1 MAKKNF
7 LNEKIFGDKTISD
20 LYQEAHNDIND
31 TKEQLQATLE
41 EAIPQIKDKQ
51 DVLMLLPLINNLF
64 ANSVKNSA
72 NLIKIAEIL
81 TKTFSQKENED
92 SDVGKKSN
100 VDDTDELWKEM
111 DAILK
116 AKKESNKLLLN

>member
-20 LYQEAHNDIND
+20 LYQEAHDDIND
-31 TKEQLQATLE
+31 TKEQLQATLA

-92 SDVGKKSN
+92 GDIGKKSN

-116 AKKESNKLLLN
+116 AKKDSNKLLLN

>member
-20 LYQEAHNDIND
+20 LYQEAHDDIND
-31 TKEQLQATLE
+31 TKEQLQATLA

-81 TKTFSQKENED
+81 TKSFSQKENED
-92 SDVGKKSN
+92 GDIGKKSN

-116 AKKESNKLLLN
+116 AKKDSNKLLLN

>member
-7 LNEKIFGDKTISD
+7 LNEKIFGNKTISD
-20 LYQEAHNDIND
+20 LYEEAHNDIND

-81 TKTFSQKENED
+81 TKTFSQKDEED
-92 SDVGKKSN
+92 GDSGKKSN

-111 DAILK
+111 DAMLK
-116 AKKESNKLLLN
+116 AKKEANKLLTN

>member
-7 LNEKIFGDKTISD
+7 LNEKIFGNKTISD
-20 LYQEAHNDIND
+20 LYQEAHTDIND

-81 TKTFSQKENED
+81 TKTFSQKEDED
-92 SDVGKKSN
+92 NDVGKKSN
-100 VDDTDELWKEM
+100 IDDTDELWKEM

>member
-7 LNEKIFGDKTISD
+7 LNEKIFGNKTISEI
-20 LYQEAHNDIND
+20 YQEAHNDIND

-41 EAIPQIKDKQ
+41 QAIPQIQDKQ

-81 TKTFSQKENED
+81 TKTFSQKEDEEEGM
-92 SDVGKKSN
+92 GKKTTQ
-100 VDDTDELWKEM
+100 TDEEDLWKEM

-116 AKKESNKLLLN
+116 AKKESNKLLTN

>member
-20 LYQEAHNDIND
+20 LYQEAHDDIND
-31 TKEQLQATLE
+31 TKEQLQATLA

-81 TKTFSQKENED
+81 TKSFSQKENED
-92 SDVGKKSN
+92 GDVGKKSN

>member
-20 LYQEAHNDIND
+20 LYQEAHDDIND
-31 TKEQLQATLE
+31 TKEQLQATLA

-81 TKTFSQKENED
+81 TKSFSQKENED
-92 SDVGKKSN
+92 GDVGKKSN
-100 VDDTDELWKEM
+100 VGDTDELWKEM